1 MNTLK
6 YSYFE
11 TQVVCCAPRKP
22 QLEFT
27 VSVRRRKQKNTAA
40 AQAVGSVG
48 RSMSKSLEKVKKRR
62 GMEHILACVFRK
74 AKPAGI

>member
-1 MNTLK
+1 MNILK
-6 YSYFE
+6 YSYLE

-27 VSVRRRKQKNTAA
+27 ISVRRRKKKNTAA
-40 AQAVGSVG
+40 AQTVGSAG

-62 GMEHILACVFRK
+62 GKDIF
-74 AKPAGI
+74 